1 MTRALGQCGYSG
13 WGYGIDIGYFNECA
27 WNAVARSPGC
37 RSIVGSADEVGV
49 GFYCLP

>member
-1 MTRALGQCGYSG
+1 MTRAFGQCGYSG

-37 RSIVGSADEVGV
+37 RSIVGA
-49 GFYCLP
+49 CLPLALLTKWA